1 MNHPTRVNPFEIA
14 LWALAVVLT
23 GGGGVALAWS
33 VSRLGTGGSPYSDGF
48 VATQMIFSLAPV
60 AVTAGL
66 FALVAALAFR
76 AALLVV
82 ARRAAASAREA
93 RLAEASATSAMTTTS
108 ATTATGETP
117 GAASL
122 TGGAPEEASVT
133 SEQPRFRQRQRAIDH
148 SAFKRPG
155 TE

>member
-23 GGGGVALAWS
+23 VGGGAALAWS
-33 VSRLGTGGSPYSDGF
+33 VSRLGTGGGPYSDGF

-66 FALVAALAFR
+66 FSLVAALAFR

-93 RLAEASATSAMTTTS
+93 RLAEASSTS
-108 ATTATGETP
+108 ATTATTATGEIP
-117 GAASL
+117 RAASP
-122 TGGAPEEASVT
+122 TGVAPEEASVT
-133 SEQPRFRQRQRAIDH
+133 SEQPRFRQRQRALDH